1 MKYED
6 ETPKPNFVLQ
16 KAVEKLN
23 TYGMDI
29 LKMYADEVGLSFCDR
44 NRCISK
50 CKIVYG
56 RTDLAEMACPDELT
70 QDRWAYYTREMRYS
84 PEKARRIL
92 KLIDDSYNNQFIPRV
107 DAKKMAKDILK
118 EIPESEDREEK
129 VAELRSQASGMLQ
142 GVG

>member
-56 RTDLAEMACPDELT
+56 RTDLVEMACPDELKR
-70 QDRWAYYTREMRYS
+70 DRWEHYTKIMRFS
-84 PEKARRIL
+84 TRKAKRL
-92 KLIDDSYNNQFIPRV
+92 LDLIDKSYENQFIPRV
-107 DAKKMAKDILK
+107 DSDKL
-118 EIPESEDREEK
+118 
-129 VAELRSQASGMLQ
+129 ASGMLQ
-142 GVG
+142 GV